1 MNHIFETEEFSK
13 TVSKV
18 LDLSTESCMRKINAT
33 KASKEFK
40 AFIQK
45 NKNENL
51 NKNDFIDFMI
61 SMMKSYD
68 FCDSKA
74 EEEVLKLGFDDV
86 FEAFDYD
93 KSGKLDSEEIAN
105 CLALMCG
112 GTINDKIYSAFNLF
126 DVNNSMTL
134 SFDEL
139 SKFVKCVFQVFYQI
153 KPKNSESIWKDL
165 SL

>member
-1 MNHIFETEEFSK
+1 MNHIFETEEFYK
-13 TVSKV
+13 TVRKV

-33 KASKEFK
+33 KASKAFK

-45 NKNENL
+45 NNNANL
-51 NKNDFIDFMI
+51 NKNEFIDFMI
-61 SMMKSYD
+61 SMMKNYE

-74 EEEVLKLGFDDV
+74 EEEVLKLGFDDA

-139 SKFVKCVFQVFYQI
+139 SKFVKCVFQVFY
-153 KPKNSESIWKDL
+153 
-165 SL
+165 

>member
-1 MNHIFETEEFSK
+1 
-13 TVSKV
+13 
-18 LDLSTESCMRKINAT
+18 
-33 KASKEFK
+33 
-40 AFIQK
+40 
-45 NKNENL
+45 
-51 NKNDFIDFMI
+51 MI

-153 KPKNSESIWKDL
+153 KAKNSESIWKDL

>member
-1 MNHIFETEEFSK
+1 
-13 TVSKV
+13 
-18 LDLSTESCMRKINAT
+18 MRKINAT

-40 AFIQK
+40 DFIQK

-93 KSGKLDSEEIAN
+93 KSGKLDRE
-105 CLALMCG
+105 
-112 GTINDKIYSAFNLF
+112 
-126 DVNNSMTL
+126 
-134 SFDEL
+134 
-139 SKFVKCVFQVFYQI
+139 
-153 KPKNSESIWKDL
+153 
-165 SL
+165 

>member
-1 MNHIFETEEFSK
+1 
-13 TVSKV
+13 
-18 LDLSTESCMRKINAT
+18 MRKINAN
-33 KASKEFK
+33 KASKAFK
-40 AFIQK
+40 TFIQK
-45 NKNENL
+45 NNNANL
-51 NKNDFIDFMI
+51 NKNEFTDFMI
-61 SMMKSYD
+61 SMMKNHD

-153 KPKNSESIWKDL
+153 KPKDS
-165 SL
+165 